1 MYKGISIVSYYISI
15 PHYNKAPRLKWFR
28 TIKFITIHKLSLQH
42 LAWNSRIFL
51 PPLISKDIFLIIPF
65 QSPLSALLIRC
76 IFGSPLMHLST
87 YSRCMILCS
96 CISLAERS
104 IELIRVPIS
113 GGNKAIIFF
122 TSDTSA
128 VIRLHFVSNVRNSDN
143 KTLYKCLFIQW
154 MLFFL
159 FIKKSFVI
167 LKEMYKRLYEII
179 RFN

>member
-1 MYKGISIVSYYISI
+1 MEQQ
-15 PHYNKAPRLKWFR
+15 N
-28 TIKFITIHKLSLQH
+28 
-42 LAWNSRIFL
+42 FL

-87 YSRCMILCS
+87 YFRCMILCS